1 MTSRKKLWL
10 LGTLLYIAF
19 CFWYTDL
26 KGPLSDEE
34 IDEFVTTMTANG
46 TAPET
51 IDFIETFMREDTG
64 RQFLMVN
71 NIDMN
76 DNPPAVAGAAPNASA
91 DELMASYM
99 EHMIPAL
106 LSRACHPVIMGN
118 VVYVAMD
125 VVGIEGVEQWTQA
138 AVFRYRSRRSLME
151 IVSNPAFAG
160 KHHFKTAALDKTI
173 AFPIETT
180 LYLGDPRLLLGL
192 ILVALT
198 ALLDAFV
205 LSRKPRQA

>member
-1 MTSRKKLWL
+1 MTPRKKLWL
-10 LGTLLYIAF
+10 LSTLLYVAF

-26 KGPLSDEE
+26 KGPLSDAE
-34 IDEFVTTMTANG
+34 IDKFVTTMTTNG

-51 IDFIETFMREDTG
+51 IDFIETFMREDSG

-76 DNPPAVAGAAPNASA
+76 DNPPTVEGAAPNASA

-118 VVYVAMD
+118 AAYTAMD
-125 VVGIEGVEQWTQA
+125 VVGIEGAEQWTGA
-138 AVFRYRSRRSLME
+138 ALFRYRSRRSLME
-151 IVSNPAFAG
+151 IVSNPAFRG
-160 KHHFKTAALDKTI
+160 KHHFKMAALDKTI

-192 ILVALT
+192 LLLALT
-198 ALLDAFV
+198 ALLDAFI